1 MPMGA
6 LFCLAKHSLRR
17 VYALCASCS
26 VLGKKKW
33 RNYLEEM
40 NYFSFSFCSDIFD
53 LENFLSKIKK
63 KKVLEKKRH
72 FFFHV
77 GQIKSFSQSEKIV
90 FSKKQTN

>member
-53 LENFLSKIKK
+53 LENFLSKNKK
-63 KKVLEKKRH
+63 KKCLKRKGI
-72 FFFHV
+72 FFHA